1 MSWGGL
7 SSVSPD
13 GSVVP
18 KAIKFSDLIETLAAL
33 GWVPQEYWDSFIEQS
48 AVDSQRLTDLLVD
61 RGYLTA
67 YQQAALLEGRAD
79 SLRIGNYDLLD
90 RLGAGGMGTVFKA
103 RHRRMKRIVALKVLA
118 ASLSRDP
125 LFVKRFQREVETLAC
140 LGHPNIVMAY
150 DADEAE
156 AGHFLVMEYVSGSD
170 LAGLVK
176 SQGPFS
182 VVQAVECIRQAAVGL
197 AYAHSRDIIHRDI
210 KPHNL
215 LLDRSGMLKIADLGL
230 ARLNHDGDSAHAV
243 TTPGG
248 VFGTADY
255 MSPEQAVDSTV
266 VDYRADV
273 YSLGC
278 TLHYLLA
285 GRPPYEGPS
294 IMAILLKHREAP
306 IPDLSAIR
314 GDIPPALQQ
323 IFEQMMAK
331 APEQRLVTMAD
342 VAAKLR
348 EIGSGLSGK
357 AVDFLDSTDDSS
369 AGLAITAQL
378 ATSDLPGKSQTDD
391 PFSATMAYCQTTQL
405 AGLSAAG
412 ATPVPSLDQLSVLVV
427 EPSRSLAT
435 ILTKYLRT
443 LQTQPVHTAATGHE
457 ALEWLRT
464 NQASVVIG
472 ALHLS
477 DMSGRELAAA
487 LRREFPDR
495 ELGFLLVTSEAVP
508 VGEQPELSDLGAG
521 GSAARMRVLKK
532 PFSMEQLR
540 DALQAVL
547 AARGQPA
554 RARVDRSRLQVL
566 LVDDSTTARLH
577 VRRILEG
584 LGFQKITEVAD
595 GAYGIVEATR
605 QPYDLII
612 SDYNMPLMNGLA
624 MVSYFK
630 NNPATAR
637 IPIVMVTTENSPEI
651 LDPLRRLGVVEIV
664 EKAFP
669 PAVVGPLFD
678 AIF

>member
-1 MSWGGL
+1 MAN
-7 SSVSPD
+7 
-13 GSVVP
+13 
-18 KAIKFSDLIETLAAL
+18 AIKFSDLIETIAAY
-33 GWVPQEYWDSFIEQS
+33 GWVPEEEWNGLIEQAS
-48 AVDSQRLTDLLVD
+48 VDSQRLTDLLVE

-67 YQQAALLEGRAD
+67 FQQTALLAGRAD

-90 RLGAGGMGTVFKA
+90 RLGAGGMGTVYRA

-118 ASLSRDP
+118 ANLSRDP

-150 DADEAE
+150 DADEAPE
-156 AGHFLVMEYVSGSD
+156 GHFLVMEFVQGND

-176 SQGPFS
+176 SQGSLS
-182 VVQAVECIRQAAVGL
+182 VAQAVECIRQAAVGL

-243 TTPGG
+243 TAPGG

-266 VDYRADV
+266 VDHRADI

-278 TLHYLLA
+278 TLHFLLA
-285 GRPPYEGPS
+285 GRPPYEGPN
-294 IMAILLKHREAP
+294 IMAILLKHRDAP
-306 IPDLSAIR
+306 IPSLTAVQ
-314 GDIPPALQQ
+314 GTIPAELQSLFQ
-323 IFEQMMAK
+323 HMMAK
-331 APEQRLVTMAD
+331 RPDERPASMEE
-342 VAAKLR
+342 VATRLR
-348 EIGSGLSGK
+348 EIGLTLRGES
-357 AVDFLDSTDDSS
+357 VDFLDGTENSP
-369 AGLAITAQL
+369 AGLEITAEL
-378 ATSDLPGKSQTDD
+378 AASDLPGQDRSDEPQ
-391 PFSATMAYCQTTQL
+391 AVTMAFCQTTQV
-405 AGLSAAG
+405 AGIAG
-412 ATPVPSLDQLSVLVV
+412 AQDRSPPSLEGLRALVV

-435 ILTKYLRT
+435 IVSKYLGNLKMET
-443 LQTQPVHTAATGHE
+443 SQAVATGQE
-457 ALEWLRT
+457 ALEWLKS
-464 NQASVVIG
+464 NSVSVVIA

-477 DMSGRELAAA
+477 DMTGRELATA
-487 LRREFPDR
+487 LRRQFSQR
-495 ELGFLLVTSEAVP
+495 EPAFLLLTSER
-508 VGEQPELSDLGAG
+508 VGVSPAGPSPSPTGAASDRIQTLQ
-521 GSAARMRVLKK
+521 K
-532 PFSMEQLR
+532 PFSLEQLR
-540 DALQAVL
+540 EALQMAL
-547 AARGQPA
+547 RE
-554 RARVDRSRLQVL
+554 RAPLVRRQVDRGRLQVL

-584 LGFQKITEVAD
+584 LGFKRITEVAD

-630 NNPATAR
+630 NNPVTAP
-637 IPIVMVTTENSPEI
+637 IPILMVTTETSPEI
-651 LDPLRRLGVVEIV
+651 LDPLRKLGVVEIV

-669 PAVVGPLFD
+669 PAVVAPLLD
-678 AIF
+678 TIF

>member
-1 MSWGGL
+1 W
-7 SSVSPD
+7 
-13 GSVVP
+13 VP
-18 KAIKFSDLIETLAAL
+18 EEDWNGLIEQA
-33 GWVPQEYWDSFIEQS
+33 S
-48 AVDSQRLTDLLVD
+48 VDSQRLTDLLVE
-61 RGYLTA
+61 RGFLTA
-67 YQQAALLEGRAD
+67 FQQTALLAGRAD

-90 RLGAGGMGTVFKA
+90 RLGAGGMGTVYRA

-118 ASLSRDP
+118 ANLSRDP

-150 DADEAE
+150 DADEAPE
-156 AGHFLVMEYVSGSD
+156 GHFLVMEFVQGND

-182 VVQAVECIRQAAVGL
+182 AAQAVECMRQAAVGL

-243 TTPGG
+243 TAPGG

-266 VDYRADV
+266 VDHRADI

-285 GRPPYEGPS
+285 GRPPYEGPN
-294 IMAILLKHREAP
+294 IMAILLKHRDAV
-306 IPDLSAIR
+306 IPSLMAVNAAV
-314 GDIPPALQQ
+314 PAELQQ
-323 IFEQMMAK
+323 LFEHMLAK
-331 APEQRLVTMAD
+331 SPDARPAAMDE
-342 VAAKLR
+342 VATRLR
-348 EIGSGLSGK
+348 EIGLTLRGESVEFHQG
-357 AVDFLDSTDDSS
+357 TEDSS
-369 AGLAITAQL
+369 AGLEITAEL
-378 ATSDLPGKSQTDD
+378 AASDLPSRAQGDEPQ
-391 PFSATMAYCQTTQL
+391 AVTMDFCQTTQVV
-405 AGLSAAG
+405 GLGEARNTS
-412 ATPVPSLDQLSVLVV
+412 PPSLEGLRVLVV

-435 ILTKYLRT
+435 IVAKYLIT
-443 LQTQPVHTAATGHE
+443 LNMEPLQAVATGQE
-457 ALEWLRT
+457 ALEWLKS
-464 NQASVVIG
+464 NSVSVVIA

-477 DMSGRELAAA
+477 DMTGRELATT
-487 LRREFPDR
+487 LRRQFSQR
-495 ELGFLLVTSEAVP
+495 EPAFLLLTSERVED
-508 VGEQPELSDLGAG
+508 VQAG
-521 GSAARMRVLKK
+521 KSPRPNAAAFDRIQTLQK
-532 PFSMEQLR
+532 PFSLEQLR
-540 DALQAVL
+540 EALQTAL
-547 AARGQPA
+547 QPPTPAAR
-554 RARVDRSRLQVL
+554 RRVDRSRLQVL

-584 LGFQKITEVAD
+584 LGFRRITEVAD

-630 NNPATAR
+630 NNPGTAH
-637 IPIVMVTTENSPEI
+637 IPILMVTTETTPEI
-651 LDPLRRLGVVEIV
+651 LDPLRKLGVVEIV

-669 PAVVGPLFD
+669 PAVVAPLLDTF
-678 AIF
+678 F